1 MSTVN
6 LADALSGRARLEG
19 VQWMLRGGAPRRALR
34 RELSALL
41 PAPGMLGPCQL
52 TYARFGPGR
61 KLTAYYDALVR
72 VEGTG
77 GYSARPVAV
86 TWGSDGDA
94 DRHHGTADL
103 AEIQTEAVSHGVAA
117 PVRQPVAAVPARGM
131 PIAGSPLGA
140 RLPPLLG
147 LSDPRYVRP
156 VVAGAHAG

>member
-19 VQWMLRGGAPRRALR
+19 VQWMLRSGAPRRALR

-77 GYSARPVAV
+77 GYSARP
-86 TWGSDGDA
+86 SQSPGD
-94 DRHHGTADL
+94 R
-103 AEIQTEAVSHGVAA
+103 TET
-117 PVRQPVAAVPARGM
+117 
-131 PIAGSPLGA
+131 PIGITA
-140 RLPPLLG
+140 RLI
-147 LSDPRYVRP
+147 S
-156 VVAGAHAG
+156 